1 MQDAT
6 MANTEVLLSP
16 RDVAERLNVS
26 LRMVHTS
33 LRREL
38 PWIKMGGK
46 LLRLPER
53 DLVRWLAEHQNRA
66 A

>member
-1 MQDAT
+1 METVEFPQET
-6 MANTEVLLSP
+6 LLSP
-16 RDVAERLNVS
+16 RDVAMRLGVS

-38 PWIKMGGK
+38 PWLKLGGK

-53 DLVRWLAEHQNRA
+53 DLQRWLAEHRA